1 MKRDGVYRFNLQFPA
16 DTQEHIRVGEVLE
29 RLGKRKSSLVVVAL
43 GEYLDRHPQWET
55 PEVRVKIE
63 QQSAMSREKLEE
75 LVRRLVE
82 EKLASLP
89 VSSQE
94 ADPAVEEE
102 LDSDISQMLENLE
115 LFQSADNYT
124 IEPYRILLIQRFHYV
139 MMCV

>member
-29 RLGKRKSSLVVVAL
+29 RLGKRKSSLVVAAL

-55 PEVRVKIE
+55 PEVRIKIE
-63 QQSAMSREKLEE
+63 QQSALTREKLEE

-82 EKLASLP
+82 EKLDSLP

-115 LFQSADNYT
+115 LFQS
-124 IEPYRILLIQRFHYV
+124 
-139 MMCV
+139 

>member
-29 RLGKRKSSLVVVAL
+29 RLGKRKSSLIVAAL

-75 LVRRLVE
+75 LVRELVE

-102 LDSDISQMLENLE
+102 PDSDISQMLENLE
-115 LFQSADNYT
+115 LFQS
-124 IEPYRILLIQRFHYV
+124 
-139 MMCV
+139 

>member
-29 RLGKRKSSLVVVAL
+29 RLGKRKSSLIVAAL

-89 VSSQE
+89 VSSQK

-115 LFQSADNYT
+115 LFQS
-124 IEPYRILLIQRFHYV
+124 
-139 MMCV
+139 

>member
-1 MKRDGVYRFNLQFPA
+1 MKREGIYRFNLQFPA
-16 DTQEHIRVGEVLE
+16 DTQERIRAGEVLE
-29 RLGKRKSSLVVVAL
+29 RLGKRKSSLVVAAL

-55 PEVRVKIE
+55 PEVRIKIE
-63 QQSAMSREKLEE
+63 QQSALTREKLGE

-82 EKLASLP
+82 EKMPSLP

-115 LFQSADNYT
+115 LFQS
-124 IEPYRILLIQRFHYV
+124 
-139 MMCV
+139 

>member
-29 RLGKRKSSLVVVAL
+29 RLGKRKSSLVVAAL
-43 GEYLDRHPQWET
+43 AEYLDRNPQWET

-115 LFQSADNYT
+115 LFQS
-124 IEPYRILLIQRFHYV
+124 
-139 MMCV
+139 

>member
-29 RLGKRKSSLVVVAL
+29 RLGKRKSSLVVAAL

-55 PEVRVKIE
+55 PGVRIKIE
-63 QQSAMSREKLEE
+63 QQSALTREKLEE

-94 ADPAVEEE
+94 ADSAVEEE

-115 LFQSADNYT
+115 LFQS
-124 IEPYRILLIQRFHYV
+124 
-139 MMCV
+139 

>member
-29 RLGKRKSSLVVVAL
+29 RLGKRKSSLVVAAL

-63 QQSAMSREKLEE
+63 QQFAMSREKLEE

-102 LDSDISQMLENLE
+102 PDSDISQMLENLE
-115 LFQSADNYT
+115 LFQS
-124 IEPYRILLIQRFHYV
+124 
-139 MMCV
+139 

>member
-29 RLGKRKSSLVVVAL
+29 RLGKRKSSLVVAAL

-55 PEVRVKIE
+55 PEVRIKIE
-63 QQSAMSREKLEE
+63 QQSALTREKLEE

-94 ADPAVEEE
+94 ADLAVEEE

-115 LFQSADNYT
+115 LFQS
-124 IEPYRILLIQRFHYV
+124 
-139 MMCV
+139 

>member
-29 RLGKRKSSLVVVAL
+29 RLGKRKSSLVVAAL

-75 LVRRLVE
+75 LVRQLVE
-82 EKLASLP
+82 EKLTALP
-89 VSSQE
+89 RFRQE
-94 ADPAVEEE
+94 PSPVVGEEP
-102 LDSDISQMLENLE
+102 DSDISQMLENLE
-115 LFQSADNYT
+115 LFQS
-124 IEPYRILLIQRFHYV
+124 
-139 MMCV
+139 

>member
-29 RLGKRKSSLVVVAL
+29 RLGKRKSSLIVAAL

-55 PEVRVKIE
+55 PEVRIKIE
-63 QQSAMSREKLEE
+63 QQSALTREKLEE

-89 VSSQE
+89 VSRQE
-94 ADPAVEEE
+94 PSPVVGEEP
-102 LDSDISQMLENLE
+102 DSDISQMQENLE
-115 LFQSADNYT
+115 LFQS
-124 IEPYRILLIQRFHYV
+124 
-139 MMCV
+139 

>member
-1 MKRDGVYRFNLQFPA
+1 MKRDGVYRFQPA
-16 DTQEHIRVGEVLE
+16 VSRRHPGAYPSRGGAGAA
-29 RLGKRKSSLVVVAL
+29 GKTEKQPGSGGI

-55 PEVRVKIE
+55 PEVRIKIE
-63 QQSAMSREKLEE
+63 QQSALTREKLEE

-115 LFQSADNYT
+115 LFQS
-124 IEPYRILLIQRFHYV
+124 
-139 MMCV
+139 

>member
-29 RLGKRKSSLVVVAL
+29 RLGKRKSSLVVAAL

-55 PEVRVKIE
+55 PEVRIKIE
-63 QQSAMSREKLEE
+63 QQSALTREKLEE
-75 LVRRLVE
+75 LVQRLVE

-94 ADPAVEEE
+94 ADSAVEEE

-115 LFQSADNYT
+115 LFQS
-124 IEPYRILLIQRFHYV
+124 
-139 MMCV
+139 

>member
-29 RLGKRKSSLVVVAL
+29 RLGKRKSSLVVAAL
-43 GEYLDRHPQWET
+43 AEYLDRNPQWET

-89 VSSQE
+89 VSSQK

-102 LDSDISQMLENLE
+102 PDSDISQMLENLE
-115 LFQSADNYT
+115 LFQS
-124 IEPYRILLIQRFHYV
+124 
-139 MMCV
+139 

>member
-16 DTQEHIRVGEVLE
+16 DTQEHIRAGEVLE
-29 RLGKRKSSLVVVAL
+29 RLGKRKSSLVVAAL

-55 PEVRVKIE
+55 PEVRIKIE
-63 QQSAMSREKLEE
+63 QQSALTREKLEE

-94 ADPAVEEE
+94 ADPVVEEE

-115 LFQSADNYT
+115 LFQS
-124 IEPYRILLIQRFHYV
+124 
-139 MMCV
+139 

>member
-29 RLGKRKSSLVVVAL
+29 RLGKRKSHLVVAAL

-55 PEVRVKIE
+55 PEVRIKIE
-63 QQSAMSREKLEE
+63 QQSALTREKLEE

-94 ADPAVEEE
+94 ADLAVEEE

-115 LFQSADNYT
+115 LFQS
-124 IEPYRILLIQRFHYV
+124 
-139 MMCV
+139 

>member
-16 DTQEHIRVGEVLE
+16 DTEERIRVGEVLE
-29 RLGKRKSSLVVVAL
+29 RLGKRKSSLVVAAL

-75 LVRRLVE
+75 LVRQLVE
-82 EKLASLP
+82 EKLASLL
-89 VSSQE
+89 VASQE

-115 LFQSADNYT
+115 LFQS
-124 IEPYRILLIQRFHYV
+124 
-139 MMCV
+139 

>member
-29 RLGKRKSSLVVVAL
+29 RLGKRKSSLIVAAL

-75 LVRRLVE
+75 LVRELVE

-115 LFQSADNYT
+115 LFQS
-124 IEPYRILLIQRFHYV
+124 
-139 MMCV
+139 

>member
-29 RLGKRKSSLVVVAL
+29 RLGKRKSSLVVAAL

-55 PEVRVKIE
+55 PEVRIKIE
-63 QQSAMSREKLEE
+63 QQSALTREKLEE

-89 VSSQE
+89 FSSQE

-102 LDSDISQMLENLE
+102 PDSDISQMLENLE
-115 LFQSADNYT
+115 LFQS
-124 IEPYRILLIQRFHYV
+124 
-139 MMCV
+139 

>member
-16 DTQEHIRVGEVLE
+16 DTEERIRVGEVLE
-29 RLGKRKSSLVVVAL
+29 RLGKRKSQLVVAAL
-43 GEYLDRHPQWET
+43 GEYLDRNPQWET

-75 LVRRLVE
+75 LVRELVE

-89 VSSQE
+89 VSSQK

-115 LFQSADNYT
+115 MFW
-124 IEPYRILLIQRFHYV
+124 
-139 MMCV
+139 

>member
-16 DTQEHIRVGEVLE
+16 DTEERIRVGEVLE
-29 RLGKRKSSLVVVAL
+29 RLGKRKSQLVVAAL
-43 GEYLDRHPQWET
+43 GEYLDRNPQWET

-63 QQSAMSREKLEE
+63 QQSAMSRENLEE
-75 LVRRLVE
+75 LVRQLVE

-115 LFQSADNYT
+115 MF
-124 IEPYRILLIQRFHYV
+124 
-139 MMCV
+139 C

>member
-55 PEVRVKIE
+55 PEVLVKIE

-102 LDSDISQMLENLE
+102 PDSDISQMLENLE
-115 LFQSADNYT
+115 LFQS
-124 IEPYRILLIQRFHYV
+124 
-139 MMCV
+139 

>member
-55 PEVRVKIE
+55 PEVRIKIE
-63 QQSAMSREKLEE
+63 QQSALTREELEE

-115 LFQSADNYT
+115 LFKA
-124 IEPYRILLIQRFHYV
+124 RITTR
-139 MMCV
+139 

>member
-55 PEVRVKIE
+55 PEVRIKIE
-63 QQSAMSREKLEE
+63 QQSALTRDTLQE

-89 VSSQE
+89 VSSQK

-115 LFQSADNYT
+115 LFQS
-124 IEPYRILLIQRFHYV
+124 
-139 MMCV
+139 

>member
-75 LVRRLVE
+75 LVQQLVE

-102 LDSDISQMLENLE
+102 LGSDISQMLENLE
-115 LFQSADNYT
+115 LFQS
-124 IEPYRILLIQRFHYV
+124 
-139 MMCV
+139 